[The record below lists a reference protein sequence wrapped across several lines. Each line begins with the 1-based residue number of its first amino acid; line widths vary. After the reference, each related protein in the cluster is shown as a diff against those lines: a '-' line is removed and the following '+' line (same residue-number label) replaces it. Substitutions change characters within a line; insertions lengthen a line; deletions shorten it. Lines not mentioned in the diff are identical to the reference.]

1 MNNSSFIENLLS
13 FNLTRQEAIIY
24 EALLQHG
31 QMTGYEV
38 AKQTGISRSNA
49 YASLNAL
56 LEKGCAYL
64 IEGEAAT
71 YTPVAVNQFV
81 NNALSNLAEKGEYI
95 IQNAPKKIEQSTGY
109 LTIVGA
115 QNIKNKITEML
126 NQTQLRLYIMA
137 PAEILRPYANQLKE
151 LVANG
156 KKVVIL
162 SNEFE
167 LDGAKVYEATPEPGQ
182 LRFITDSSYVLTG
195 ELTGSAQDTCLYSG
209 QKNLVSVM
217 KEALKNKIILLE
229 NK

>member
-1 MNNSSFIENLLS
+1 MNDSAFIEHLLH
-13 FNLTRQEAIIY
+13 FNLTRQEAVIY
-24 EALLQHG
+24 EALLLHG
-31 QMTGYEV
+31 EMTGYEV

-81 NNALSNLAEKGEYI
+81 ENTLAQLASKGEYLVR
-95 IQNAPKKIEQSTGY
+95 NAPKKLEPSTGY
-109 LTIVGA
+109 ITIVGA
-115 QNIKNKITEML
+115 QNIQNKIAEML

-137 PAEILRPYANQLKE
+137 PADIIRPYANQLNE

-162 SNEFE
+162 SDGFK
-167 LDGAKVYEATPEPGQ
+167 LDGAKVYDAAPEPGQ

-195 ELTGSAQDTCLYSG
+195 ELSGSTQDTCLYSG

-217 KEALKNKIILLE
+217 KEALKNKIKLLE
-229 NK
+229 K